1 MLELRSAEHARQAAH
16 TYRAAMA
23 ACQADVDP
31 VRANCSNPQTRSRYA
46 DLAALDGAIR
56 PVYTAHGFSLSFD
69 TIASERPDYVRI
81 VCKVYHS
88 GGHCETHGLDVPG
101 RWRRSEGRPGHDQSA
116 RARQRLHL
124 CTQVFDAMAFN
135 IAIDRDDDANY
146 AGTRTRPTPPQP
158 PERSETAR
166 NSSRNDTPH
175 DIDGVVIEGDH
186 ELRAPHDHQSRHKV
200 MTTGVEHRRQAQS
213 RQTAA
218 SQSICEDGTGGV
230 GSRKRPRQ
238 HSTN

>member
-1 MLELRSAEHARQAAH
+1 
-16 TYRAAMA
+16 
-23 ACQADVDP
+23 
-31 VRANCSNPQTRSRYA
+31 
-46 DLAALDGAIR
+46 
-56 PVYTAHGFSLSFD
+56 
-69 TIASERPDYVRI
+69 
-81 VCKVYHS
+81 
-88 GGHCETHGLDVPG
+88 
-101 RWRRSEGRPGHDQSA
+101 
-116 RARQRLHL
+116 
-124 CTQVFDAMAFN
+124 MAFN

-230 GSRKRPRQ
+230 GSRNAHGNIRRTEDLPRQ
-238 HSTN
+238 GDRNGTPVAGYCHRDRLEVSPLGVAMLGAAPNQPAHGNDKGQLLKIVERLDRLN